1 MIRSQHV
8 LILML
13 SLVSASRLLGKHL
26 IKDKP
31 KDVLK
36 TPRKFPKHD
45 FKAEGRGKLDDVL
58 DSSRDFPKHHS
69 KAHEKV
75 QAITLSYNKRAT
87 CDWPTGVC
95 TYIYDPCPPGK
106 ERCPQNDDGCS
117 LSTNHCC
124 CNKQDT
130 GEGQTSFC
138 FQSVY
143 VQATTGDKIPT
154 HFSSGDPSLVFILA
168 NREKLTFEL
177 PGFLI
182 EHQEFVYEI
191 PLSHEITSCV
201 SLSEIDEIHLEH
213 SGDGIEVQSISTSV
227 TIGDQTEYQPLT
239 SDPHLNKMLGL
250 HWYKSARLTWAVEDT
265 PSCGYGEPSCECN
278 ATAKSCTFNL
288 VIDEIRTFAS
298 YQKLSVNNE
307 TKIALRAAKG
317 VVFSFGDDGIP
328 VPLTNNKTCSEYK
341 NSNCTEPP
349 FVDGKTYRLGIA
361 VNGQIP
367 GPTLIIHEGQEVL
380 IRVHNELTSEGISIH
395 WHGIHQ
401 KGTPWMD
408 GVGQVTQCPIGPSSS
423 FSYRYIARPSG
434 TFWYHSH
441 SGAQRTDGLYGALI
455 VKENP
460 RRLPNITK
468 VLGDFED
475 LPGEH
480 TLNLIDWQHEM
491 SLDLLTQAIGGLG
504 FYPDK
509 PLGEVPTP
517 DDEKYTSTV
526 SFDNARIGPVPYF
539 SGLINGKG
547 RHSDVEYKKSRLS
560 IFTVEEGK
568 IYRFRLVGAQG
579 MYAYKFSIADHKLTV
594 VATDGY
600 FVNPIKDVDYI
611 ILHTGERYD
620 FLLHA
625 CNPWPESKI
634 NYLMQVET
642 MESDNTADGPPY
654 PSLGHFGEAILHY
667 KQSDDSHDPDINVPS
682 SIYKSIVKQFIPR
695 KCDAVNQC
703 KAVNC
708 PFLHFHSSYH
718 ITCVNVNEMLLLEP
732 TPPAELPKREPDSDC
747 KNCSYII
754 NFNFEGE
761 SGTASANGRNFIL
774 PAFPPQTQNKQF
786 YANDGKCDLAIN
798 CNPPTPECSCAQV
811 IDIPAKETIQLV
823 FTNAGNARGVHPIH
837 VHGHSFHVVYVGY
850 PEYNETTGFIENVT
864 SDIHCEDAEC
874 TNPGCDPK
882 ACTRPRWANGG
893 PPEGIAIHPKTV
905 RKDTVQVPAG
915 GYVVVNYLS
924 DNPGYWFL
932 HCHNELHQ
940 LQGMALIV
948 KEGDYQKNHPK
959 TMNKCG
965 DFEISENEFL
975 DFYFSSTFQKK

>member
-1 MIRSQHV
+1 MH
-8 LILML
+8 
-13 SLVSASRLLGKHL
+13 
-26 IKDKP
+26 
-31 KDVLK
+31 
-36 TPRKFPKHD
+36 
-45 FKAEGRGKLDDVL
+45 
-58 DSSRDFPKHHS
+58 
-69 KAHEKV
+69 V
-75 QAITLSYNKRAT
+75 QARMEDLS
-87 CDWPTGVC
+87 P
-95 TYIYDPCPPGK
+95 
-106 ERCPQNDDGCS
+106 E
-117 LSTNHCC
+117 H
-124 CNKQDT
+124 
-130 GEGQTSFC
+130 
-138 FQSVY
+138 
-143 VQATTGDKIPT
+143 
-154 HFSSGDPSLVFILA
+154 PSLVFILG
-168 NREKLTFEL
+168 NRETLRFEL
-177 PGFLI
+177 PHT
-182 EHQEFVYEI
+182 EKEFECEI
-191 PLSHEITSCV
+191 PFNHDIESCLS
-201 SLSEIDEIHLEH
+201 LPQIDEIHLKN
-213 SGDGIEVQSISTSV
+213 SGDTIEVQSISTSV
-227 TIGDQTEYQPLT
+227 KIGNQTEYQPLT
-239 SDPHLNKMLGL
+239 SDPHLNKMLGP
-250 HWYKSARLTWAVEDT
+250 HWNKSVRLTWAVKDT
-265 PSCGYGEPSCECN
+265 PSCGYGEPACECN
-278 ATAKSCTFNL
+278 ATAKFCTFNL

-298 YQKLSVNNE
+298 YQKLSLNNE
-307 TKIALRAAKG
+307 TKMALRAAKG
-317 VVFSFGDDGIP
+317 VAFSFGDDGIP
-328 VPLTNNKTCSEYK
+328 VPLTNGTNCSEYK
-341 NSNCTEPP
+341 NSNCTEPQ

-455 VKENP
+455 VKETL

-468 VLGDFED
+468 ALGDFED

-480 TLNLIDWQHEM
+480 TLNLVDWQHEM
-491 SLDLLTQAIGGLG
+491 SLDLHTQAIGGLG
-504 FYPDK
+504 FYPGK

-560 IFTVEEGK
+560 IFTVEQGK
-568 IYRFRLVGAQG
+568 TYRFRLVGAQG
-579 MYAYKFSIADHKLTV
+579 IYAYKFSIADHKLTV

-600 FVNPIKDVDYI
+600 FIEPIKDVDYI
-611 ILHTGERYD
+611 ILNTGERYD
-620 FLLHA
+620 FLLSA
-625 CNPWPESKI
+625 TNPESKI

-642 MESDNTADGPPY
+642 MERNNTADGPPY

-667 KQSDDSHDPDINVPS
+667 KQYDDSHDPDINVPS
-682 SIYKSIVKQFIPR
+682 SIYESIVKQSTPR
-695 KCDAVNQC
+695 LCNRSHEC

-708 PFLHFHSSYH
+708 PFSHFHSSYN
-718 ITCVNVNEMLLLEP
+718 ITCFNVNAMSLLEP
-732 TPPAELPKREPDSDC
+732 TPPAELPKVKPDC
-747 KNCSYII
+747 ENCSYLI

-774 PAFPPQTQNKQF
+774 PAFPPQTQNEQF
-786 YANDGKCDLAIN
+786 YANDGECDLAIN

-811 IDIPAKETIQLV
+811 IDIPADKTIQMV
-823 FTNAGNARGVHPIH
+823 FISVGSAREVHPIH

-850 PEYNETTGFIENVT
+850 PEYNETTGFIENVN

-874 TNPGCDPK
+874 TNLGCDPN
-882 ACTRPRWANGG
+882 ACTRPRWANSK
-893 PPEGIAIHPKTV
+893 PPEGIAINAKTV

-948 KEGDYQKNHPK
+948 KEGVYQKNHPK
-959 TMNKCG
+959 AMNKCG

-975 DFYFSSTFQKK
+975 DFYLNSTFQEK

>member
-1 MIRSQHV
+1 MNPVGRGPLYEQTI
-8 LILML
+8 II
-13 SLVSASRLLGKHL
+13 SLVSNEQPNRPVAHTRECSYTGLTWNLPLAKWSVDQQLSHKRKITCLICILPHISRCCLG
-26 IKDKP
+26 
-31 KDVLK
+31 
-36 TPRKFPKHD
+36 
-45 FKAEGRGKLDDVL
+45 E
-58 DSSRDFPKHHS
+58 S
-69 KAHEKV
+69 
-75 QAITLSYNKRAT
+75 
-87 CDWPTGVC
+87 
-95 TYIYDPCPPGK
+95 
-106 ERCPQNDDGCS
+106 
-117 LSTNHCC
+117 
-124 CNKQDT
+124 
-130 GEGQTSFC
+130 SFC
-138 FQSVY
+138 FTSLH
-143 VQATTGDKIPT
+143 VQASIEDL
-154 HFSSGDPSLVFILA
+154 SSAHLSLVFILG
-168 NREKLTFEL
+168 NRETLRFKLQHIEKGFECEIHFNHDIESCLSL
-177 PGFLI
+177 P
-182 EHQEFVYEI
+182 Q
-191 PLSHEITSCV
+191 
-201 SLSEIDEIHLEH
+201 IDEIHLNN
-213 SGDGIEVQSISTSV
+213 SGDDIKVQSISTSV
-227 TIGDQTEYQPLT
+227 KIGNQTEYQPLT
-239 SDPHLNKMLGL
+239 SDPHLNKTLGL
-250 HWYKSARLTWAVEDT
+250 HSYKSARLTWAVEDT
-265 PSCGYGEPSCECN
+265 PSCGYDEPACECN

-317 VVFSFGDDGIP
+317 VAFSFGDDGIP
-328 VPLTNNKTCSEYK
+328 VPLKNDTTCSEYK
-341 NSNCTEPP
+341 NSNCTEPQ

-380 IRVHNELTSEGISIH
+380 VRVHNELTSEGISIH

-475 LPGEH
+475 LPREH

-491 SLDLLTQAIGGLG
+491 SLDLHTQAIGGLG
-504 FYPDK
+504 FYPGK

-517 DDEKYTSTV
+517 NDKKYTSTV

-547 RHSDVEYKKSRLS
+547 RHSDVEYNKSRLS
-560 IFTVEEGK
+560 IFTVEQGTT
-568 IYRFRLVGAQG
+568 YRFRLVGAQG
-579 MYAYKFSIADHKLTV
+579 IYAYKFSIAGHKLTV

-600 FVNPIKDVDYI
+600 FIEPIKDVDYI
-611 ILHTGERYD
+611 ILNTGERYD
-620 FLLHA
+620 FLLNA
-625 CNPWPESKI
+625 TNPESKV

-642 MESDNTADGPPY
+642 MESNNTADGPPY

-667 KQSDDSHDPDINVPS
+667 KQSNDSHNPDVNVPS
-682 SIYKSIVKQFIPR
+682 SIYESIVKQSTLR
-695 KCDAVNQC
+695 LCNGSHEC

-708 PFLHFHSSYH
+708 PFSHFHSSYN
-718 ITCVNVNEMLLLEP
+718 ITCFNVNNMSLLEP
-732 TPPAELPKREPDSDC
+732 TPPAELPNVKPDC
-747 KNCSYII
+747 KNCSYLI

-774 PAFPPQTQNKQF
+774 PAFPPQTQNEQF

-811 IDIPAKETIQLV
+811 IDIPANKTIQLV
-823 FTNAGNARGVHPIH
+823 FISVGSALEVHPIH

-850 PEYNETTGFIENVT
+850 PEYNETTGFIANVN
-864 SDIHCEDAEC
+864 SDIYCEDAEC
-874 TNPGCDPK
+874 TNPGCDPN

-893 PPEGIAIHPKTV
+893 PPKGIAINATTV

-932 HCHNELHQ
+932 HCHNELHL
-940 LQGMALIV
+940 LQGMALVV
-948 KEGDYQKNHPK
+948 KEGDYQKNQPEG
-959 TMNKCG
+959 MNKCG

-975 DFYFSSTFQKK
+975 DFYFNSTFQEK